1 MFSQRRSI
9 RLSGYDYSSAGF
21 YYVTICVQ
29 GKESLL
35 GEIAAGEMLLNDA
48 GRMVGQ
54 VWCEIIN
61 KFPSVELDHYV
72 VMPNHFHGILFFNDQ
87 FRNQPTVGA
96 DLCVCPGLNT
106 DPNSKDASGHKGP
119 KNPGGHKGPKDLG
132 GHAGPK
138 DLGGHIGPE
147 NVGGHIGPP
156 LPRVIQWFKTMTTNA
171 YINGVKNNNWSPF
184 AGRFWQRNYYERI
197 IRNENELNNIRQYID
212 DNPQKWEQD
221 TENPINPP

>member
-1 MFSQRRSI
+1 
-9 RLSGYDYSSAGF
+9 
-21 YYVTICVQ
+21 
-29 GKESLL
+29 
-35 GEIAAGEMLLNDA
+35 MLLNDA

-96 DLCVCPGLNT
+96 DLCVCPGLNN
-106 DPNSKDASGHKGP
+106 DSGL
-119 KNPGGHKGPKDLG
+119 NRMS

-138 DLGGHIGPE
+138 DL
-147 NVGGHIGPP
+147 GGHIGPP

-197 IRNENELNNIRQYID
+197 IRNDNELNNIRQYID